1 MAESDTESGGT
12 TTPTKSVR
20 ALRSRKPTQSTLPA
34 DHESSNPE
42 GNTDE
47 DEVED
52 EGGPSFLHRVRKPP
66 LVAANPSS
74 DDLAGY
80 SD

>member
-1 MAESDTESGGT
+1 VAESDTESGGA

-20 ALRSRKPTQSTLPA
+20 ALRSRKSTQSTLPA
-34 DHESSNPE
+34 NESSNPE

-52 EGGPSFLHRVRKPP
+52 EGGPTLFHRKPP
-66 LVAANPSS
+66 LVAENPSS